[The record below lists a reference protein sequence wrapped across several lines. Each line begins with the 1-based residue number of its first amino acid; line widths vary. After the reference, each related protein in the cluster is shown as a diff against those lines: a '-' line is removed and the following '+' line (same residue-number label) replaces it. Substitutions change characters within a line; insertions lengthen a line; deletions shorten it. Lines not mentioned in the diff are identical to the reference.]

1 MTYKKEGKVNF
12 RQTEGFSGMGN
23 YRFSSSFKCMLLTA
37 LMFVPLTH
45 ASEQESAQKQIEQ
58 AVKGNLEHEI
68 NSRAGQQGWRNYKL
82 DTRLNIPS
90 SASHLEHCPVKLT
103 VNASDHNLLPVGNVK
118 RTVSCEHSGMQW
130 RINVTVKSSLTLDVV
145 VAKTGINRDQALTPD
160 SVHLVPRTLTHQ
172 QEFYTHVSDVLEKT
186 TTRRIR
192 SGHIITPKTLN
203 APAMVEV
210 GNQVIISASKD
221 RFSATT
227 KGIALEKGNKGEQI
241 TVQNVSSGKTIKATV
256 IGHNK
261 VQTQF

>member
-1 MTYKKEGKVNF
+1 MTYITTGKANF
-12 RQTEGFSGMGN
+12 RQTERFSSMGN
-23 YRFSSSFKCMLLTA
+23 RRFSSSFKHILLAA

-68 NSRAGQQGWRNYKL
+68 DSRAGQQGWRHYKL
-82 DTRLNIPS
+82 DTRLHIPN

-103 VNASDHNLLPVGNVK
+103 VTASDHHLLPVGNIK
-118 RTVSCEHSGMQW
+118 RAVSCEDTRLSW

-145 VAKTGINRDQALTPD
+145 VAKMGINRDQALTPD
-160 SVHLVPRTLTHQ
+160 LVHLVPRTLTRQ

-186 TTRRIR
+186 ATRRVR
-192 SGHIITPKTLN
+192 SGQIITPKALN
-203 APAMVEV
+203 SPAMVEV
-210 GNQVIISASKD
+210 GNQVIITASKD

-241 TVQNVSSGKTIKATV
+241 TVQNVSSGKTIQATIV
-256 IGHNK
+256 GHNK